1 MPAKDPKEVFLMLL
15 SHVRQGTE
23 RATKLHDEIGEIA
36 KDPEVKEAIEAR
48 TFISKGVLARLD
60 ECFKIL
66 GEKPVQLS
74 GELRETFIED
84 FRKEFNEIQS
94 PVARRLYVLA
104 KLIRLTHMRIGEY
117 VALTAAADLAGHHGV
132 AVLLETCLADKLAF
146 VERNR
151 RLIRRI
157 AEARVAERRRKRQGK
172 RESPNPP
179 NVSRDAH
186 PPLQRKSPPPKRQ
199 LRTPMGMRFS
209 ATRG

>member
-1 MPAKDPKEVFLMLL
+1 MEEFMPVKDPKEVFLMLL

-23 RATKLHDEIGEIA
+23 KSAKFYDEIGDIA
-36 KDPEVKEAIEAR
+36 KDPQIKEAIEAR
-48 TFISKGVLARLD
+48 AFVSKSVLAKLD
-60 ECFKIL
+60 ECFRIL
-66 GEKPVQLS
+66 GEKPTQLS
-74 GELRETFIED
+74 GELREMLIEE

-157 AEARVAERRRKRQGK
+157 AEERVAERL
-172 RESPNPP
+172 
-179 NVSRDAH
+179 A
-186 PPLQRKSPPPKRQ
+186 
-199 LRTPMGMRFS
+199 
-209 ATRG
+209 A

>member
-1 MPAKDPKEVFLMLL
+1 MPVKDPKEVFLMLL

-23 RATKLHDEIGEIA
+23 KSAKFYDEIGDIA
-36 KDPEVKEAIEAR
+36 KDPQIKEAIEAR
-48 TFISKGVLARLD
+48 AFVSKSVLAKLD
-60 ECFKIL
+60 ECFRIL
-66 GEKPVQLS
+66 GEKPTQLS
-74 GELRETFIED
+74 GELREMLIEE

-157 AEARVAERRRKRQGK
+157 AEERVAERL
-172 RESPNPP
+172 
-179 NVSRDAH
+179 A
-186 PPLQRKSPPPKRQ
+186 
-199 LRTPMGMRFS
+199 
-209 ATRG
+209 A

>member
-1 MPAKDPKEVFLMLL
+1 MPAKDPKEVFLLLL

-23 RATKLHDEIGEIA
+23 RGAKLYAEIGDLA

-48 TFISKGVLARLD
+48 AFIVKGVLARLD
-60 ECFKIL
+60 ECFRIL
-66 GEKPVQLS
+66 GETPVQLS

-157 AEARVAERRRKRQGK
+157 AEERVAERQ
-172 RESPNPP
+172 
-179 NVSRDAH
+179 A
-186 PPLQRKSPPPKRQ
+186 
-199 LRTPMGMRFS
+199 
-209 ATRG
+209 A

>member
-23 RATKLHDEIGEIA
+23 KSAKFYDEIGDIA
-36 KDPEVKEAIEAR
+36 KDPQIKEAIEAR
-48 TFISKGVLARLD
+48 AFVSKSVLARLD
-60 ECFKIL
+60 ECFRIL
-66 GEKPVQLS
+66 GEKPTQLS
-74 GELRETFIED
+74 GELREMLIEE

-117 VALTAAADLAGHHGV
+117 VALTAAADLVGHHGV

-157 AEARVAERRRKRQGK
+157 AEERVAERL
-172 RESPNPP
+172 
-179 NVSRDAH
+179 A
-186 PPLQRKSPPPKRQ
+186 
-199 LRTPMGMRFS
+199 
-209 ATRG
+209 A